1 MLQMKQDA
9 DDFVRTREQTTQPS
23 VKIHQHLE
31 IEQFDVHNVTLG
43 PGPVSDLSAVD
54 GNDCHQWTWR
64 SPLVRP
70 EVRRRLVLCHDVQFL
85 QWYAVVSA

>member
-1 MLQMKQDA
+1 MYSTVPIKLRSVHGIPSIIYGCRFMLQMKQDA

-54 GNDCHQWTWR
+54 GNDCHQ
-64 SPLVRP
+64 
-70 EVRRRLVLCHDVQFL
+70 
-85 QWYAVVSA
+85 